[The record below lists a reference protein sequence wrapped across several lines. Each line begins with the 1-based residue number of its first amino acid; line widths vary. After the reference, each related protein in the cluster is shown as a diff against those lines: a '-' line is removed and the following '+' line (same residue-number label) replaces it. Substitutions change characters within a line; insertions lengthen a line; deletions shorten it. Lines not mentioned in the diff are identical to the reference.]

1 MSVCDQF
8 SPPTDDSYQTKPL
21 EMEAAPLIDESVASR
36 RRLVELPRLQ
46 ETVRLFSKSRPD
58 ATVSA
63 DGLLEEQIGFD
74 SNSFVRSSTTWYK
87 FTLENSDPVAPDSTS
102 LKYEGETE
110 QVSPSVSL
118 KLNLKEKVIP
128 AQQFIATVYNVIK
141 LNPKVKVFQRG
152 DLLDEIQ
159 NRIKV
164 SVISQAD
171 KVTTIPSV
179 DSQVFREQSLDT
191 ILQ

>member
-1 MSVCDQF
+1 
-8 SPPTDDSYQTKPL
+8 
-21 EMEAAPLIDESVASR
+21 MEAAPLIDESVASR